1 MKKSINGRMYDTGKG
16 TRKIGKRT
24 VSEETL
30 CRTKEG
36 NFFIFRTTKD
46 TDSVIPLDADG
57 QVIVAVRMDAERL
70 DRLRWAAAQNRMSVP
85 EYIAARL

>member
-1 MKKSINGRMYDTGKG
+1 MKKSINGKVYDTGKSKKVG
-16 TRKIGKRT
+16 TQGA
-24 VSEETL
+24 STL
-30 CRTKEG
+30 YLQKDG
-36 NFFIFRTTKD
+36 GLFILRSTW
-46 TDSVIPLDADG
+46 DSDSIVPLDADG

>member
-1 MKKSINGRMYDTGKG
+1 MRKAINGTMYDTGKG

-24 VSEETL
+24 ISEETL

-57 QVIVAVRMDAERL
+57 QTVIAVRLDAGRL
-70 DRLRWAAAQNRMSVP
+70 DRLRWAAAQQKLSVP
-85 EYIAARL
+85 EYISARL